1 MWEGANASTVSEEH
15 ATSML
20 LMLTLGTMV
29 PRAHIHTMLTPK
41 TRENNKIHI
50 TTKVAQFRKIGTAHF
65 QIKTKRT
72 SMIAVGYDSK

>member
-1 MWEGANASTVSEEH
+1 MFAIRKEANASTVSEEQ

-29 PRAHIHTMLTPK
+29 ASSSSVGNMVHTMLTPK

-50 TTKVAQFRKIGTAHF
+50 T
-65 QIKTKRT
+65 IK
-72 SMIAVGYDSK
+72 SCSI